1 MTQETPCF
9 GIDLGGTKIEGI
21 VIFPSSPEAPLCRL
35 RIPTEANLGYDRI
48 LENIKKICG
57 LLCHNTSLPLPA
69 KIGIGTPGVPDP
81 ISHVMKGCNTIC
93 LNGRS
98 LRKDLEAT
106 LGIKIAIAN
115 DANCCAL
122 AEATCGAAQG
132 FETVF
137 GVIMGTGVGG
147 GIVVRGNVLE
157 GRHGIAGEWG
167 QIVLDPHGPTSV
179 YGTKGTIE
187 ALISGPAL
195 EKFYEAKSG
204 RHSYLK
210 EIVERAHTGT
220 DSAANATITHLT
232 DRFADAI
239 TIIINT
245 LDPHAIV
252 IGGGVGNID
261 ELYSESTREKIRS
274 RIFNKT
280 FETPLLRPLLGDSA
294 GVFGAAMLSLDQP
307 LSNFGSRCFQ
317 RIV

>member
-1 MTQETPCF
+1 MTQEAPCF

-35 RIPTEANLGYDRI
+35 RIPTEAHLGYDRV

-57 LLCHNTSLPLPA
+57 LLCQNTGLPLPA

-81 ISHVMKGCNTIC
+81 ISRVMKGCNTLC

-98 LRKDLEAT
+98 LQKDLEAV
-106 LGIKIAIAN
+106 LGIKIALAN

-132 FETVF
+132 FEIVF
-137 GVIMGTGVGG
+137 GIILGTGVGG
-147 GIVVRGNVLE
+147 GIVVRGNILE

-167 QIVLDPHGPTSV
+167 QIVLDPLGPTSV

-187 ALISGPAL
+187 AYISGPAL
-195 EKFYEAKSG
+195 EKFYETKAGK
-204 RHSYLK
+204 HYQLK

-220 DSAANATITHLT
+220 DGVADATIAHLT

-245 LDPHAIV
+245 LDPNAIV

-274 RIFNKT
+274 RIFNQT

-294 GVFGAAMLSLDQP
+294 GVFGAAMLSLDHSV
-307 LSNFGSRCFQ
+307 SNFDSPRLQ

>member
-1 MTQETPCF
+1 
-9 GIDLGGTKIEGI
+9 
-21 VIFPSSPEAPLCRL
+21 
-35 RIPTEANLGYDRI
+35 
-48 LENIKKICG
+48 
-57 LLCHNTSLPLPA
+57 PLPA

-81 ISHVMKGCNTIC
+81 ISHIMKGCNTIC

-98 LRKDLEAT
+98 LRKDLEAM
-106 LGIKIAIAN
+106 LGIKIALAN

-147 GIVVRGNVLE
+147 GLIVRGNVLE

-167 QIVLDPHGPTSV
+167 QIILDPHGPTSV

-187 ALISGPAL
+187 AFISGPAL
-195 EKFYEAKSG
+195 EKFYAAQSG
-204 RHSYLK
+204 KISPLR

-220 DSAANATITHLT
+220 DPAADATIAHLT

-239 TIIINT
+239 TIIIDT

-274 RIFNKT
+274 RIFNQT

-294 GVFGAAMLSLDQP
+294 GVFGAAMLSLNQP
-307 LSNFGSRCFQ
+307 PGDFGSRCFQ
-317 RIV
+317 RVG